1 MKREEVR
8 GRGGQERKLV
18 EENGNLAIS
27 ACVEEGGKERKGEKE
42 RDRERKKDKE
52 TTGTRVKVKNWITKF
67 IMNHF
72 CQIPHLVFI

>member
-1 MKREEVR
+1 MRENGE
-8 GRGGQERKLV
+8 QEKKIA

-27 ACVEEGGKERKGEKE
+27 ACVEEGRKERKGEKE

-72 CQIPHLVFI
+72 CQIPHLVFV